1 MGKIK
6 MGALGMI
13 LFIIACQSPKK
24 KEVPIEKWK
33 NEIVATEKAFAEM
46 AGKEGIP
53 RAFLTFA
60 AEDAVLMRNNIII
73 KGKDAIQENFLKQSG
88 NWANAQLTWEPSYVD
103 VAASGDL
110 GYTYGSF
117 MYTTKDSI
125 GNLVSMEGVFH
136 TVWKRQPDGAWRFV
150 WD

>member
-1 MGKIK
+1 
-6 MGALGMI
+6 
-13 LFIIACQSPKK
+13 
-24 KEVPIEKWK
+24 
-33 NEIVATEKAFAEM
+33 M

-88 NWANAQLTWEPSYVD
+88 NWASAQLTWEPSYVD